1 MDKINFQS
9 FKTGALL
16 RTYYFDHFSKLEK
29 EIRDKFEDSLS
40 DLDIHFK
47 NKLFFYLGS
56 NHMFRFGL
64 EYNDDKSTG
73 THKKFS
79 KDEVF
84 KEFPLAK
91 IIKIDKKDK
100 MIPCFKISINSINKK
115 TISYEFHDVV
125 IKLINMRNILAHE
138 PINFNFTDK
147 DHIIESLSVDR
158 INDSN
163 QLEIDGYI
171 FTHDNEQN
179 NQIVSNLL
187 HMQQVV
193 EILKNIKPLEVN

>member
-1 MDKINFQS
+1 MDRTNFQS

-16 RTYYFDHFSKLEK
+16 RTYYFDNFSQLEK
-29 EIRDKFEDSLS
+29 EIREKFENSLNG
-40 DLDIHFK
+40 LDVNFK

-64 EYNDDKSTG
+64 EYVDEKATG
-73 THKKFS
+73 THKKFNENES
-79 KDEVF
+79 F

-100 MIPCFKISINSINKK
+100 MIPIFNISVNSINRK

-138 PINFNFTDK
+138 PINFNFTEK
-147 DHIIESLSVDR
+147 DHIIESLSIEK

-163 QLEIDGYI
+163 LLDIDGYV
-171 FTHDNEQN
+171 FSHENEQN
-179 NQIVSNLL
+179 NQIISNLM
-187 HMQQVV
+187 HMQIVV
-193 EILKNIKPLEVN
+193 ETLKSI

>member
-1 MDKINFQS
+1 MDRTNFQS

-16 RTYYFDHFSKLEK
+16 RTYYFDNFSELEK
-29 EIRDKFEDSLS
+29 EIREKFENSLNG
-40 DLDIHFK
+40 LDVNFK

-64 EYNDDKSTG
+64 EYVDEKATG
-73 THKKFS
+73 THKKFNENES
-79 KDEVF
+79 F

-100 MIPCFKISINSINKK
+100 MIPIFNISINSINRK

-138 PINFNFTDK
+138 PINFNFTEK
-147 DHIIESLSVDR
+147 DHIIELLSIEK

-163 QLEIDGYI
+163 LLDIDGYV
-171 FTHDNEQN
+171 FSHENEQN
-179 NQIVSNLL
+179 NQIISNLM
-187 HMQQVV
+187 HMQIVV
-193 EILKNIKPLEVN
+193 ETLKSI